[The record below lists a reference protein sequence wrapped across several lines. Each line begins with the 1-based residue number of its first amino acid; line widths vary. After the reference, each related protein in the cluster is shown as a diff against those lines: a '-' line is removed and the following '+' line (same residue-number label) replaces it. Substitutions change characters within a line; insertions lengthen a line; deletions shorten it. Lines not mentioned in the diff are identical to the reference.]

1 MGQIQFTKD
10 DQLSPELRDILSELD
25 SYAESAMDDI
35 GTIEQDAM
43 QFIVPIGATGEL
55 GHNII
60 VEVDGKLSRSIY
72 SLSDHWD
79 AVVGGHNVF
88 GPIFSDKQRRWWFW
102 YLWNILGGEYVNKT
116 DGYLP
121 GNDFPLIAMEMA
133 DSNVEARVNEFL
145 DQVVS

>member
-1 MGQIQFTKD
+1 MGYVQLTKD
-10 DQLSPELRDILSELD
+10 DQVSPALQEILD
-25 SYAESAMDDI
+25 TIDNYAESTMDDI
-35 GTIEQDAM
+35 GDIELDAM
-43 QFIVPIGATGEL
+43 QFIVPIGETGEL
-55 GHNII
+55 GHDLI
-60 VEVDGKLSRSIY
+60 VENEGGLSRSIY

-88 GPIFSDKQRRWWFW
+88 GPIFSDKQRKWWFW
-102 YLWNILGGEYVNKT
+102 YLWNVLGGEYDNKT

-145 DQVVS
+145 DQITG